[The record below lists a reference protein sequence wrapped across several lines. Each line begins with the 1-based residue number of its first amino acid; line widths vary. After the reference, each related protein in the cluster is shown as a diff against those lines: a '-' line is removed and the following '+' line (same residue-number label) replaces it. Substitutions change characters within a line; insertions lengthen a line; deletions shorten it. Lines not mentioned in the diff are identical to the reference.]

1 MYVCEQFNSKLGR
14 VAQQQIFYQLS
25 VSGDHKFGEG
35 RWLVVLAQGLSW
47 SYSPWELEHLE
58 AV

>member
-1 MYVCEQFNSKLGR
+1 MNVYEQFDPKLGHVR
-14 VAQQQIFYQLS
+14 QQQTFYQLS

-35 RWLVVLAQGLSW
+35 LWLVVLAQGLSW
-47 SYSPWELEHLE
+47 SYSPWELEHLG